1 SLEYTGQMKVPHY
14 AGYIAEDRLETSKP
28 FLVLN
33 ARIKKPLI
41 LSDNNSMKIMVGV
54 FNLFNAYQSDLDLG
68 INRDAGY
75 VYGPSKPR
83 SLYIGFE
90 FTF

>member
-1 SLEYTGQMKVPHY
+1 
-14 AGYIAEDRLETSKP
+14 
-28 FLVLN
+28 
-33 ARIKKPLI
+33 
-41 LSDNNSMKIMVGV
+41 MVGV

-83 SLYIGFE
+83 SLYLGFE
-90 FTF
+90 FSF